1 MKQST
6 GMSITS
12 LPVITMRE
20 LCKFN
25 IPLNCEIHVGSEDWQ
40 SNPDSVLEFAKLTGM
55 YLNLLTMFIPCLKLK
70 LFKIKTLKE
79 RYHA

>member
-40 SNPDSVLEFAKLTGM
+40 SNPDSVLEFARLTGINAYVVSGSGHSIKKDHIM
-55 YLNLLTMFIPCLKLK
+55 SVLDSWLKK
-70 LFKIKTLKE
+70 
-79 RYHA
+79 